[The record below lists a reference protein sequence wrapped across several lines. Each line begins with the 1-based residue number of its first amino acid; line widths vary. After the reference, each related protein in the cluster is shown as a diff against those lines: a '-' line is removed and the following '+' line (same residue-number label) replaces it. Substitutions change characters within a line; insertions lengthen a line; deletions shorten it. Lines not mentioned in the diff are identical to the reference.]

1 MPFGIDGKAI
11 QAALDDFR
19 ARLERIEQKV
29 DALGRR
35 LNGALDEALD
45 LKSALDAHIASG
57 PGKAG

>member
-1 MPFGIDGKAI
+1 MPFGIDTKAI

-35 LNGALDEALD
+35 LGGAIDEALD
-45 LKSALDAHIASG
+45 MKSALEARAAG
-57 PGKAG
+57 PKAE

>member
-1 MPFGIDGKAI
+1 MPFGIDTKAI

-35 LNGALDEALD
+35 LGSTIDEALD
-45 LKSALDAHIASG
+45 MKSALEARATG
-57 PGKAG
+57 PKAE